1 MTDLLDD
8 RTSGI
13 LGSLPWVDP
22 DEGLLTIRAYDAG
35 GVRVVALS
43 GEVDLTNHRVLRAA
57 LTRALAQATGP
68 VVVDLTDL
76 TFCDVR
82 GVAAVLLAGA
92 AAARRGTGF
101 ALCGMTPVLA
111 RVYQI
116 AFTGP
121 PWTDRPAARYP
132 TTTDALA
139 ALTTR

>member
-13 LGSLPWVDP
+13 LGSLPAVAA
-22 DEGLLTIRAYDAG
+22 DEGLLRIRAYDAG
-35 GVRVVALS
+35 GILVVALS
-43 GEVDLTNHRVLRAA
+43 GEVDLSNHAVLRAA
-57 LTRALAQATGP
+57 LTRAAAQATGP
-68 VVVDLTDL
+68 VVVDLTEL
-76 TFCDVR
+76 AFCDVR

-92 AAARRGTGF
+92 AAARRGVEF

-111 RVYQI
+111 RVHKI

-121 PWTDRPAARYP
+121 PWTDRPTARYP
-132 TTTDALA
+132 TTAAALA